1 MKIDAADDVT
11 LRRPQ
16 LQVPAEA
23 EVGHDAD
30 VRPSVNHLHQRP
42 FLLGIEIRWINNP
55 HVYLVAVRAFEGDF
69 LDLAEPPFGVEG
81 VVEVRDLRG
90 FFLPRPMGKHCRRH
104 IEAGA
109 QENRQPLL
117 ARKIDAALGSA
128 AGETFRALGI
138 DADEIDV
145 AISII
150 VGLEG

>member
-1 MKIDAADDVT
+1 MALK
-11 LRRPQ
+11 R
-16 LQVPAEA
+16 
-23 EVGHDAD
+23 
-30 VRPSVNHLHQRP
+30 SVWPFSTAIMYPPHLSS
-42 FLLGIEIRWINNP
+42 LG
-55 HVYLVAVRAFEGDF
+55 ASRAFEGSSRAF
-69 LDLAEPPFGVEG
+69 AEPQFGVEG

-90 FFLPRPMGKHCRRH
+90 FFLPRPMGKPCRRH

-109 QENRQPLL
+109 QETRQPLL